1 MRTNKIHLN
10 KHIIIYSLNIF
21 FLQVNED
28 MEEDGENS
36 GEFSLAVVDVQSA
49 ALAQAA
55 TALLDTQV
63 IMI

>member
-28 MEEDGENS
+28 MEEDGENP

-55 TALLDTQV
+55 ATLADTQV